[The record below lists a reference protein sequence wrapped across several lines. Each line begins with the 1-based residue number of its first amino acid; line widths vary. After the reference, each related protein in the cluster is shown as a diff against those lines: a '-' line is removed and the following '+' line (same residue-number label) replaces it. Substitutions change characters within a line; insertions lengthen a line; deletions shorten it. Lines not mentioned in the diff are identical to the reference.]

1 MDHFTQE
8 EKHFITNY
16 AFGRNQVTKK
26 FATID
31 MAIWK
36 HWHSLPTNL
45 SQQSFA
51 RLVLDGQEV
60 RVIRMSKGLDRSVKR
75 KIHGGARIY
84 QDVEGVGQI
93 SQGRNSWRSEEV
105 GGGSEEQE
113 EDREDICTLLFTY
126 ICSYILHIFF
136 RI

>member
-84 QDVEGVGQI
+84 CRRGWTDQSREKFMEERGG
-93 SQGRNSWRSEEV
+93 GRGSEEV
-105 GGGSEEQE
+105 GGGA
-113 EDREDICTLLFTY
+113 
-126 ICSYILHIFF
+126 
-136 RI
+136 